1 MQPGRRRL
9 GRAGGGCQSR
19 AALAKPHVTAD
30 PLSPFGRA
38 SKAPLAG
45 RTILQIVPPRAA
57 GGDERSTLAIA
68 AALVEA
74 GARAL
79 VASDAEMLASEVQ
92 AVGGLHVPFPASS
105 NNPLAMALNV
115 RRLAR
120 VLTSERVDL
129 VHARSRAAAWV
140 ALGACRKLKVPLV
153 TTVLGEGPARRPRS
167 SFEAAPG
174 EGDIVVA
181 SSQFAADRAAAV
193 FPGAPP
199 RLRIV
204 RPGLDFA
211 KLAPSLISRERVA
224 SAREDWGVE
233 PHQRVALAPARLAPS
248 RGQRLIIEAAA
259 LLKEKGLPDIRFVLA
274 GAAAKPSFARELD
287 ALAAARGVK
296 ASVMRVGPL
305 TDPPAAFVGASVA
318 VFAASEPEGVGRTA
332 IEAAAIGALA
342 VVADVG
348 PAREIVLAPPYA
360 PSEQRTGWIVPPGE
374 AAALAAAIEQAL
386 TLGAS
391 AREAIR
397 QRSRAHVAELYSLE
411 RMRRDM
417 LGAYAA
423 ALQARGL

>member
-1 MQPGRRRL
+1 MS
-9 GRAGGGCQSR
+9 AG
-19 AALAKPHVTAD
+19 
-30 PLSPFGRA
+30 PLSPFGRG
-38 SKAPLAG
+38 SKEPLAG

-68 AALVEA
+68 AALVDA

-79 VASDAEMLASEVQ
+79 VAGEAEMLASEVQ
-92 AVGGLHVPFPASS
+92 AVGGLHIPFPASS
-105 NNPLAMALNV
+105 KNPIAKALNV

-120 VLTSERVDL
+120 VLASERVDL

-153 TTVLGEGPARRPRS
+153 TAVLGEGPAGRPRS
-167 SFEAAPG
+167 SFEAAAG
-174 EGDIVVA
+174 EGDIVVV

-193 FPGAPP
+193 FPAALP

-211 KLAPSLISRERVA
+211 KLAPKLISRERVA
-224 SAREDWGVE
+224 GARENWGVE
-233 PHQRVALAPARLAPS
+233 PHERVVLAPARLAPS
-248 RGQRLIIEAAA
+248 RGQRLVIEAAA
-259 LLKEKGLPDIRFVLA
+259 LLRERGLSDIRFVLA
-274 GAAAKPSFARELD
+274 GAAAKLSFARELD

-296 ASVMRVGPL
+296 DIVMRVGPL
-305 TDPPAAFVGASVA
+305 ADPPAAFVGARVA
-318 VFAASEPEGVGRTA
+318 VFMASEPEGVGRAA
-332 IEAAAIGALA
+332 IEAAAMGALA
-342 VVADVG
+342 IVADVG
-348 PAREIVLAPPYA
+348 PAREIVLAPP
-360 PSEQRTGWIVPPGE
+360 ERRGGWIVPPGD

-391 AREAIR
+391 AQEAIR

-417 LGAYAA
+417 LGVYAE
-423 ALQARGL
+423 ALAR